1 MPFTEVDTNMEI
13 RHHGPMSPASISSN
27 ENDKG
32 GSLRSFTDDERPTR
46 PTIPR
51 NTMNGIAP
59 PPRPSREGV
68 NLNGSYRHT
77 MADHGVDDR
86 PKPRSMDT
94 PPPRVASPMANGH
107 HQHDHHDTSSMDRTA
122 SPIPRQQEQSIP
134 NGIDNNV
141 APPPP
146 PLRPKSSAPAPDPI
160 QEEKAAL
167 VRELRARDMTVNEMR
182 KKEQWWR
189 TEVSIARKI
198 RAAQGEQFDDDV
210 DEQRLLMDFDGEPDK
225 FKLFDQLVHVKAE
238 LRRVKQSIMHQAQ
251 PMSQKVAQ
259 ADRMRVAA
267 LQEAAYFKAKY
278 ESLKTRQPLDPTLEA
293 ERVDELEK
301 RLAAALSENEAN
313 SRLLQQLQQR
323 AQHDHSSRLAA
334 EERAKDAH
342 ERAQEAQAAHQ
353 RALEEL
359 ANLHD
364 RAIQAEAQTRQGT
377 VKIAE
382 LTQQLANALATTQDV
397 SEAHISVSRL
407 EAANLKARNEVAA
420 LKQKLAE
427 SMDDMARLR
436 TILSE
441 RDETLKETTREL
453 EDAEIQLAMMRDAMH
468 RIENSAPS
476 PPRGF

>member
-1 MPFTEVDTNMEI
+1 MHELEPPQLIEPQPSMSAPMPTGAGGDRVTQPKSQDTPQPSKPRHASVVPEAARRRTRTTSPMPFTEVDTNMEI

-51 NTMNGIAP
+51 NTMNGITP

-141 APPPP
+141 APSPP
-146 PLRPKSSAPAPDPI
+146 RPKSSAPAPDPI

-278 ESLKTRQPLDPTLEA
+278 ESLKRDNHLI
-293 ERVDELEK
+293 
-301 RLAAALSENEAN
+301 
-313 SRLLQQLQQR
+313 
-323 AQHDHSSRLAA
+323 QH
-334 EERAKDAH
+334 
-342 ERAQEAQAAHQ
+342 
-353 RALEEL
+353 
-359 ANLHD
+359 
-364 RAIQAEAQTRQGT
+364 
-377 VKIAE
+377 
-382 LTQQLANALATTQDV
+382 
-397 SEAHISVSRL
+397 
-407 EAANLKARNEVAA
+407 
-420 LKQKLAE
+420 LKQNV
-427 SMDDMARLR
+427 SMSLK
-436 TILSE
+436 
-441 RDETLKETTREL
+441 RD
-453 EDAEIQLAMMRDAMH
+453 
-468 RIENSAPS
+468 
-476 PPRGF
+476 